1 LEAPPATGIL
11 VGLAQI
17 SDDLKLLFLSSSL
30 MVRLLLVSSE
40 LAD

>member
-1 LEAPPATGIL
+1 LEAPLATGIL

-17 SDDLKLLFLSSSL
+17 SGDLELLFLSFSL